1 MRALR
6 AVNGHPQPHDINYWE
21 IGNELY
27 GDWKIGHTTATEYA
41 DRYLAFRKA
50 MLAVDPSVRI
60 IANGHD
66 AAWNEQVVA
75 HAKDTVQTCP
85 SIRSK
90 DIKFRPKP
98 IRKPCLWNTWDSR
111 PITGII
117 FEI

>member
-27 GDWKIGHTTATEYA
+27 GDWKIGHTTATATEYA

-50 MLAVDPSVRI
+50 MLAVDPSIRI

-66 AAWNEQVVA
+66 AFWNEQVVA
-75 HAKDTVQTCP
+75 HTKDTVQTP
-85 SIRSK
+85 SIHTLEGHQIPAEADPEAVSLEYMG
-90 DIKFRPKP
+90 FAANYGNH
-98 IRKPCLWNTWDSR
+98 L
-111 PITGII
+111 
-117 FEI
+117 